1 MKIGFIG
8 TGLMGT
14 PMIKN
19 LIQSRNKVYV
29 FNRTISKAKKLEK
42 YGAILSCKIEQLVK
56 NKNVIITMLT
66 DDKAVN
72 QIIGSKKFLKNI
84 NKKTTVIDMSS
95 TRPKTA
101 FKNFKK
107 LKKIGVNY
115 LDAPVSGGTKGA
127 ESAKLAI
134 MVGGEKKIF
143 KKNLKTLKILGNPNY
158 VGNSSSGQAAKLAN
172 QIIVGVTIGAVSE
185 AILLCEKLGLNSQ
198 NVLKALEGGWAD
210 SKILQT
216 HGLRMIKNDFKP
228 RGKISS
234 QLKDMENILH
244 TAKSYNLNLPLSKI
258 IRNLY
263 KQLSKKGYNNLDHSY
278 LYKEIKKNLINCR
291 E

>member
-8 TGLMGT
+8 TGLMGA

-19 LIQSRNKVYV
+19 LLNSSHKISI
-29 FNRTISKAKKLEK
+29 FNRTIKKAKKLEK
-42 YGAILSCKIEQLVK
+42 YGAILSFDIKELVK
-56 NKNVIITMLT
+56 DKNVVITMLT

-72 QIIGSKKFLKNI
+72 EIINSKKFLKNL

-95 TRPKTA
+95 TKPITA
-101 FKNFKK
+101 LKNYKK
-107 LKKIGVNY
+107 LKKIGVDF

-127 ESAKLAI
+127 ESATLAI

-143 KKNLKTLKILGNPNY
+143 KKYLRILKIMGVPNY
-158 VGNSSSGQAAKLAN
+158 VGKPSSGQAAKLAN
-172 QIIVGVTIGAVSE
+172 QIIVGITIGAVSE
-185 AILLCEKLGLNSQ
+185 AIILCKKLGLNLK

-216 HGLRMIKNDFKP
+216 HGIRMIKNDFKP
-228 RGKISS
+228 RGKVSS
-234 QLKDMENILH
+234 QLKDMENILN
-244 TAKSYNLNLPLSKI
+244 TAKMNGLNLPLSKI

-278 LYKEIKKNLINCR
+278 LYKEIKNHF
-291 E
+291 

>member
-8 TGLMGT
+8 TGLMGA

-19 LIQSRNKVYV
+19 LLNSSHKISI
-29 FNRTISKAKKLEK
+29 FNRTIKKAKKLEK
-42 YGAILSCKIEQLVK
+42 YGAILSFDIKELVK
-56 NKNVIITMLT
+56 DKNVVITMLT

-72 QIIGSKKFLKNI
+72 EIINSKKFLKNL

-95 TRPKTA
+95 TKPITA
-101 FKNFKK
+101 LKNYKK
-107 LKKIGVNY
+107 LKKIGVDF

-127 ESAKLAI
+127 ESATLAI

-143 KKNLKTLKILGNPNY
+143 KKHLRILKIMGVPNY
-158 VGNSSSGQAAKLAN
+158 VGKPSSGQAAKLAN
-172 QIIVGVTIGAVSE
+172 QIIVGITIGAVSE
-185 AILLCEKLGLNSQ
+185 AIILCKKLGLNLK

-216 HGLRMIKNDFKP
+216 HGIRMIKNDFKP
-228 RGKISS
+228 RGKVSS
-234 QLKDMENILH
+234 QLKDMENILN
-244 TAKSYNLNLPLSKI
+244 TAKMNGLNLPLSEI

-278 LYKEIKKNLINCR
+278 LYKEIKNHF
-291 E
+291 

>member
-8 TGLMGT
+8 TGLMGA

-19 LIQSRNKVYV
+19 LLNSSHKISI
-29 FNRTISKAKKLEK
+29 FNRTIKKAKKLEK
-42 YGAILSCKIEQLVK
+42 YGAILSFDIKELVK
-56 NKNVIITMLT
+56 DKNVVITMLT

-72 QIIGSKKFLKNI
+72 EIINSKKILKNL

-95 TRPKTA
+95 TKPITA
-101 FKNFKK
+101 LKNYKK
-107 LKKIGVNY
+107 LKKIGVDF

-127 ESAKLAI
+127 ESATLAI

-143 KKNLKTLKILGNPNY
+143 KKHLRILKIMGVPNY
-158 VGNSSSGQAAKLAN
+158 VGKPSSGQAAKLAN
-172 QIIVGVTIGAVSE
+172 QIIVGITIGAVSE
-185 AILLCEKLGLNSQ
+185 AIILCKKLGLNLK

-216 HGLRMIKNDFKP
+216 HGIRMIKNDFKP
-228 RGKISS
+228 RGKVSS
-234 QLKDMENILH
+234 QLKDMENILN
-244 TAKSYNLNLPLSKI
+244 TAKMNGLNLPLSKI

-278 LYKEIKKNLINCR
+278 LYKEIKNHF
-291 E
+291 